1 MKHTLSLILLSFSI
15 LGSNLTLSAQ
25 CIPDTSI
32 TQHGLIPPA
41 VSWLDTINGEQLVF
55 LPPASVGV
63 NYSEVI
69 QVKAP
74 MDTSFQGS
82 NFLINSI
89 TIRGIL
95 GLPNGFTF
103 GCVPSNCTLNG
114 GDYGCGQL
122 TGLPTAADSLRP
134 KVVLELNIDIG
145 PSNIVLVDTL
155 DNYIF
160 MIENMF
166 SINEIASLKRLRT
179 YPNPT
184 NELLN
189 IEFISKGGKGI
200 AVISNIIGNTI
211 ITEEIITSSGSNTQT
226 LNVSTLKAG
235 AYLVTIIF
243 DDQSYTSNLLSTIS
257 EF

>member
-41 VSWLDTINGEQLVF
+41 GSWLDTINGEQLVF

-95 GLPNGFTF
+95 GMPNGFTF

-114 GDYGCGQL
+114 GD
-122 TGLPTAADSLRP
+122 
-134 KVVLELNIDIG
+134 
-145 PSNIVLVDTL
+145 
-155 DNYIF
+155 
-160 MIENMF
+160 
-166 SINEIASLKRLRT
+166 
-179 YPNPT
+179 
-184 NELLN
+184 
-189 IEFISKGGKGI
+189 
-200 AVISNIIGNTI
+200 
-211 ITEEIITSSGSNTQT
+211 
-226 LNVSTLKAG
+226 
-235 AYLVTIIF
+235 YLVTIIF